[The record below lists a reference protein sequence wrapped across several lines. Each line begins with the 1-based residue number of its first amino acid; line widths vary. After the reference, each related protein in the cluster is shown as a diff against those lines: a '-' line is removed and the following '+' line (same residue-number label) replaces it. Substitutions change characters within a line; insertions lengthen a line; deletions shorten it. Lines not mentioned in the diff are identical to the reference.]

1 MKYSPEFLETNARLK
16 TLDEETLNDELN
28 NMTTDELWAHGD
40 YMIQQTFKE
49 EDLLSEEEA
58 QAHIN
63 ELLQLTREPVEE
75 ERKSIKVHT
84 HRTAKRIL
92 VLAAAILV
100 LVSVFMVAAVASKRD
115 FSILNGIVR
124 FEEGKVYVSFSKNSG
139 EPNLTLSDLETEL
152 RNHGFEYLKLPNYFY
167 NNNWKST
174 QPKYYTNNLK
184 NQVNFILK
192 YGREQYTVDVFM
204 SPDSSEQKGLTFKGV
219 ENGETLF
226 FDESIAIYFFDHGK
240 NRFEIKA
247 FINNYNV
254 EIISSE
260 FNQDSE
266 LLIRSLRQGEW

>member
-75 ERKSIKVHT
+75 ERKPIKVHT

-92 VLAAAILV
+92 ILAAAILV

-115 FSILNGIVR
+115 FSILNGIVS
-124 FEEGKVYVSFSKNSG
+124 FENGKIHVHFSDADDSASM
-139 EPNLTLSDLETEL
+139 TMTEL
-152 RNHGFEYLKLPNYFY
+152 KADLKEHGFDNVNLPGYFY
-167 NNNWKST
+167 EGEWEVKNVVYE
-174 QPKYYTNNLK
+174 PDKYLLQAVFDIANENELYSIRIVLDYK
-184 NQVNFILK
+184 
-192 YGREQYTVDVFM
+192 TVGLSKDTIFSGAEGGKTIQSGDVFM
-204 SPDSSEQKGLTFKGV
+204 YL
-219 ENGETLF
+219 
-226 FDESIAIYFFDHGK
+226 IDHG
-240 NRFEIKA
+240 NGR
-247 FINNYNV
+247 
-254 EIISSE
+254 
-260 FNQDSE
+260 SE
-266 LLIRSLRQGEW
+266 LIYYMGKMEYNIRTVSASEILRTIAETVS